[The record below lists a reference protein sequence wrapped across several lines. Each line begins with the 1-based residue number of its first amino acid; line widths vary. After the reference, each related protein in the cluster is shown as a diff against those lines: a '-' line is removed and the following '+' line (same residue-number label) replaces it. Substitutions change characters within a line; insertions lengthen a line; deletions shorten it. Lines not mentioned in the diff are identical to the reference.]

1 MSFFT
6 KPNFHYRHKNLFEP
20 NIFVL
25 LLILIFINPAK
36 LFCQTAEKL
45 TNLNT
50 SWTTVL
56 TGTPVSAPVS
66 TNYGFC
72 VATDAKSVSAFSQ
85 KGTLI
90 WEKTIKKSKNI
101 SITCLYD
108 DFLLISDFQNQTITL
123 LNPTGL
129 QIWSLSVENSF
140 WQVLSGK
147 DGRFFIIQKDN
158 INCYGINGIQ
168 KWNIK
173 TEHSVKQSLLPKAL
187 PDGSFVVFLEE
198 VDGKTQGIRLSPYGT
213 KIEEITFAGNIS
225 KTFSGEYGIFL
236 LFNDNTT
243 GLFSLENGFAKNKW
257 AVKTDLSMQTFY
269 LETDLSEQT
278 DFLVQF
284 QKNQNKTLVINFI
297 SQINGKIQKKIETKL
312 INPDKTDMIKI
323 QNQNILVSDNL
334 STIVFSPQGKLIYNA
349 QNPQN
354 KKILYKL
361 FTSSNYLI
369 FFYNDWSIDS
379 YHLFSKQ
386 KLTSQNSVSSKNQS
400 SNNQKNNSIPYDS
413 FLDITDN
420 QFDVQFSQSF
430 SDEITDSHRIKKLT
444 NGNYAEDEQI
454 WLSQIISIVNQYKKV
469 QSQSNFG
476 TRTDPTI
483 FQNDTKGFKS
493 ILTQLLLFS
502 NTETQNLAAD
512 ILNKETNKSF
522 IMTILFGICKNG
534 YDPDLKL
541 LQALEK
547 LSQRVNSKDT
557 ILINLICDSVYSI
570 CLFQGRPAYNSK
582 GKQILKNFMYPQYSS
597 TNRDYARNTLK
608 KILELG
614 L

>member
-6 KPNFHYRHKNLFEP
+6 KPIFHYRHKNLFEP

-66 TNYGFC
+66 TSYGFC

-85 KGTLI
+85 EGTLI

-173 TEHSVKQSLLPKAL
+173 TEHSVKQSLLPKTL

-198 VDGKTQGIRLSPYGT
+198 VDGKTKGIRLSPYGT

-278 DFLVQF
+278 DFLLQF

-312 INPDKTDMIKI
+312 INPDKADLIKI
-323 QNQNILVSDNL
+323 QNQNILV
-334 STIVFSPQGKLIYNA
+334 IY
-349 QNPQN
+349 
-354 KKILYKL
+354 
-361 FTSSNYLI
+361 
-369 FFYNDWSIDS
+369 
-379 YHLFSKQ
+379 
-386 KLTSQNSVSSKNQS
+386 V
-400 SNNQKNNSIPYDS
+400 
-413 FLDITDN
+413 
-420 QFDVQFSQSF
+420 
-430 SDEITDSHRIKKLT
+430 R
-444 NGNYAEDEQI
+444 
-454 WLSQIISIVNQYKKV
+454 
-469 QSQSNFG
+469 
-476 TRTDPTI
+476 
-483 FQNDTKGFKS
+483 
-493 ILTQLLLFS
+493 
-502 NTETQNLAAD
+502 
-512 ILNKETNKSF
+512 
-522 IMTILFGICKNG
+522 
-534 YDPDLKL
+534 
-541 LQALEK
+541 
-547 LSQRVNSKDT
+547 
-557 ILINLICDSVYSI
+557 
-570 CLFQGRPAYNSK
+570 
-582 GKQILKNFMYPQYSS
+582 
-597 TNRDYARNTLK
+597 
-608 KILELG
+608 
-614 L
+614 